1 MPLLSAPS
9 CRLTCR
15 PALASPSEAWKKQ
28 ITRLQILQ
36 FSLGVL
42 GGSYYWARHLRSV
55 RVLPLGSWPPLRF
68 RPGCDGG
75 DDLVVLSGYMGNL
88 SLLFL
93 FCRFYVKTYLAPRR
107 GKPAA
112 GTDSQGAAS
121 RAAGVGSARGSPLA
135 GDGEARFVFGR
146 AAEVLG
152 GGSAGIQEGGSEV
165 VCDVPQ
171 ADAET
176 EEENV
181 QVQQT
186 ATSAG
191 GQLIGLTPGEAEMA
205 ALLDVPLD
213 AMAESQPPLAR
224 LARAGRRIAVVL
236 LLPPGLVIGT
246 PILLTTALL
255 AAPVLLCAAAAA
267 APALLAYAYLFD
279 IALLS
284 RLRAHGSALVT
295 RGCRLPTLLAGA
307 PRDIAFVVKLVSAT
321 RQLNRRLYSSRG
333 GYTTADYWR
342 ETVQKHGPK
351 PALVFEGA
359 EWSYSD
365 LDAISARVGAWA
377 RLDAKLAPREMVALL
392 SSNRPEHLMAWL
404 GLARVHVPV
413 ALLHTALRGASL
425 RHALAQCDV
434 RTVIFEAST
443 ADALAAING
452 TGGRPAATNIT
463 APADG
468 RRCYQLFTLGG
479 VGSAAPAPPQWA
491 LPMRLPVEAPEGWD
505 ATPTSP
511 EPRSTDPLVLIYT
524 SGTTGMPK
532 VRHTSVHPPPPPA
545 VSLGLPLHHPRILI
559 YT

>member
-1 MPLLSAPS
+1 LVPLLSAPS

-165 VCDVPQ
+165 VGNIPQ

-213 AMAESQPPLAR
+213 AMAESQPALAR
-224 LARAGRRIAVVL
+224 LARAGRRI
-236 LLPPGLVIGT
+236 T
-246 PILLTTALL
+246 
-255 AAPVLLCAAAAA
+255 
-267 APALLAYAYLFD
+267 
-279 IALLS
+279 
-284 RLRAHGSALVT
+284 
-295 RGCRLPTLLAGA
+295 
-307 PRDIAFVVKLVSAT
+307 
-321 RQLNRRLYSSRG
+321 
-333 GYTTADYWR
+333 
-342 ETVQKHGPK
+342 
-351 PALVFEGA
+351 
-359 EWSYSD
+359 
-365 LDAISARVGAWA
+365 
-377 RLDAKLAPREMVALL
+377 
-392 SSNRPEHLMAWL
+392 
-404 GLARVHVPV
+404 
-413 ALLHTALRGASL
+413 
-425 RHALAQCDV
+425 
-434 RTVIFEAST
+434 
-443 ADALAAING
+443 
-452 TGGRPAATNIT
+452 
-463 APADG
+463 
-468 RRCYQLFTLGG
+468 
-479 VGSAAPAPPQWA
+479 
-491 LPMRLPVEAPEGWD
+491 
-505 ATPTSP
+505 
-511 EPRSTDPLVLIYT
+511 
-524 SGTTGMPK
+524 
-532 VRHTSVHPPPPPA
+532 
-545 VSLGLPLHHPRILI
+545 
-559 YT
+559 